1 MNKRP
6 HNNKHNHDHNIIL
19 QITHKMRLNR
29 QKAEDMCQTKLR
41 KISKFNSKLVQ
52 TVLVRN
58 TLKYVQ
64 NCEHVTFAFDDDLED
79 DEYEPFNKKL
89 CKDISTDDIDE
100 ILSELN
106 YSLEYSE
113 KERLKFSWNDS
124 FTTGTDYNTFDDSG
138 DSIVPGNEVFE
149 NPSDEYYLNY

>member
-1 MNKRP
+1 M
-6 HNNKHNHDHNIIL
+6 
-19 QITHKMRLNR
+19 
-29 QKAEDMCQTKLR
+29 
-41 KISKFNSKLVQ
+41 
-52 TVLVRN
+52 
-58 TLKYVQ
+58 KYVQ

-89 CKDISTDDIDE
+89 CKDISTDEIDE

-113 KERLKFSWNDS
+113 KERFKFSWNDS